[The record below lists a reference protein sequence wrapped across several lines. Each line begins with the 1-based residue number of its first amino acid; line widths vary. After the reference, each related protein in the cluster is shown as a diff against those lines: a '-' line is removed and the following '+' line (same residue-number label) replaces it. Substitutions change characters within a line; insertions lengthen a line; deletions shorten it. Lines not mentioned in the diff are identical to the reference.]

1 MTDKLKTL
9 LKDKNR
15 LREVGS
21 YLLFGV
27 LTTLVSWLVYV
38 GMTAL
43 LGLEGQIA
51 GSAGWRLTANASN
64 ITSWVLAVSFAY
76 ITNKRY
82 VFKSRNK
89 KAGAWREFI
98 LFVSARALSM
108 LLFQILLFN
117 LCLLF
122 MDDKLAKLL
131 MNVLEVAFNYFA
143 SKFVVFQ
150 QKGDAP

>member
-1 MTDKLKTL
+1 MIDKIKTL

-27 LTTLVSWLVYV
+27 LTTMVSWLVYV
-38 GMTAL
+38 AMTAL
-43 LGLEGQIA
+43 LGLYKQPA
-51 GSAGWRLTANASN
+51 GSAGWRLIANASN
-64 ITSWVLAVSFAY
+64 VTSWVLAVSFAY
-76 ITNKRY
+76 ITNRRY
-82 VFKSRNK
+82 VFKSRNRK
-89 KAGAWREFI
+89 SGAWREFI

-150 QKGDAP
+150 QKGDAS